1 MRTSEPTM
9 IFGKE
14 GKKPL
19 DTLSWPGASKEDSTL
34 GMSGR
39 FIISVQMTTEGIIP
53 KFNNTT
59 LNHQGRN
66 KVLSGHQLQEAEG
79 AKASEEYMEINLGN
93 CFVCSAAKTMGIPQG
108 RAKSRFRSKKK
119 LPKLKHGRISRSRF
133 CIPLHATLRTSRS
146 M

>member
-1 MRTSEPTM
+1 MSTSEPTM

-14 GKKPL
+14 GKKPS
-19 DTLSWPGASKEDSTL
+19 DNLSWPGASKEDSTL

-39 FIISVQMTTEGIIP
+39 FIIPVQMTTGGIIP
-53 KFNNTT
+53 KRNNTA

-79 AKASEEYMEINLGN
+79 AEASEEDMEISPGN
-93 CFVCSAAKTMGIPQG
+93 YFVCSAAKTKGIPQG
-108 RAKSRFRSKKK
+108 CSRSRFRSRNK
-119 LPKLKHGRISRSRF
+119 LSKLKYGRISRSRF
-133 CIPLHATLRTSRS
+133 CIPLRATLPTSRS